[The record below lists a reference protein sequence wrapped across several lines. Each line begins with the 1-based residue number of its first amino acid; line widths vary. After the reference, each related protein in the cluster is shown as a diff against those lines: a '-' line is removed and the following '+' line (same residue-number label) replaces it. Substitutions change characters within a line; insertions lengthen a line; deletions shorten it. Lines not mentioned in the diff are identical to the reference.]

1 MDQEVSQTL
10 QFGFFLTPS
19 ADDYAALL
27 QQAKLCEQLGLDLI
41 GIQDHPY
48 QYRFLDTWTL
58 ISVLAAQ
65 TNKIRF
71 FPDVINLPLRPPA
84 VLAKS
89 AASLD
94 VITNGRI
101 ELGMGAG
108 GFWKAIAAMGGPE
121 REPGEAVDAL
131 EEAVQV
137 IRLVWSG
144 ERGVRFDGQ
153 HYQLK
158 GANTGPVP
166 AHPIQIWLGA
176 VQSRM
181 LALTG
186 RCCDGWIPSSS
197 YIPPE
202 KLPEKNSR
210 IDEAALK
217 AGRDPGKIRRL
228 YNVMG
233 RITEDERGGF
243 LEGPVDYWVEEL
255 SRLASDFRVDSFIFS
270 PQDVT
275 EDQIRLFAEQV
286 VPKVRGIG

>member
-1 MDQEVSQTL
+1 MDQEVSQPL

-19 ADDYAALL
+19 ADDYPALL
-27 QQAKLCEQLGLDLI
+27 QQARLCEQLGLDLI

-121 REPGEAVDAL
+121 RKPGEAVDAL

-166 AHPIQIWLGA
+166 AHPIQIWIGA

-233 RITEDERGGF
+233 RITEGERGGF